1 MFDFDNTTGEMWLY
15 SDIMPAWMGGIDAP
29 SVRAALK
36 DYDKEAALTVRL
48 NSAGGSVDEGVA
60 IHNMLK
66 EHSGPVKVM
75 VDSLAASIAS
85 YIMLAGDEIE
95 MAENAVVMIHKPWSV
110 AIGDSDAMRKEAEV
124 LDLYERRLLAAYTR
138 RLNMS
143 EEEVQALL
151 AAETWYDANEALAA
165 GLVDSIAGTSEMEP
179 EVQAGRFKNP
189 PQAAVVAASAGS
201 RTTRNFEW
209 FAREKNARQQN
220 TGLAFDKFFFGGI
233 NKD

>member
-1 MFDFDNTTGEMWLY
+1 MFDFDNTTGEMWIY

-36 DYDKEAALTVRL
+36 DYDKEAVLTVRL

-66 EHSGPVKVM
+66 EHGGPVKVM

-124 LDLYERRLLAAYTR
+124 LDLYERRLLAAYKN
-138 RLNMS
+138 RLNMT

-151 AAETWYDANEALAA
+151 AAETWYDAKEALAA
-165 GLVDSIAGTSEMEP
+165 GLVDSIAGASEEEP
-179 EVQAGRFKNP
+179 QVQAGRFKNT
-189 PQAAVVAASAGS
+189 PQSAVVAAKAGTRKTPNLHWSAQ
-201 RTTRNFEW
+201 
-209 FAREKNARQQN
+209 EKRAQQQKG
-220 TGLAFDKFFFGGI
+220 GLAFDKFFKTGK
-233 NKD
+233 N